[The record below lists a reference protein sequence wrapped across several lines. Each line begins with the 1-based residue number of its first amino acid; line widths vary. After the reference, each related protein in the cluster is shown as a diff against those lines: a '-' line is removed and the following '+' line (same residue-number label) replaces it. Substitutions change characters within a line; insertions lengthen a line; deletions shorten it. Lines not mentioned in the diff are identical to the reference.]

1 MNKKIQEMWDS
12 AHEIPQGEYVP
23 DGTVLVQLDPEEY
36 ELTHYVTH
44 VSEYW
49 QGSPESAPVRSVD
62 PLPDM
67 IDTSPLTVHSDDGYI
82 VLVDTYGTRCYD
94 LTKSQAANLARKI
107 TEAIDGN

>member
-1 MNKKIQEMWDS
+1 MNKKLQEMWDS
-12 AHEIPQGEYVP
+12 AHEIPHGEYVP

-67 IDTSPLTVHSDDGYI
+67 NDTGSLTVFPSARNTVHFDTDDG
-82 VLVDTYGTRCYD
+82 GCYD
-94 LTKSQAANLARKI
+94 LSMTQAANLARKI
-107 TEAIDGN
+107 TEAVDED